1 MRRTAG
7 QTTSTSRPPL
17 QATVNRTEI
26 VFRKH
31 ILPLFGNYSID
42 FLNQNKQVIL
52 ILLTHTKV
60 IGSY

>member
-1 MRRTAG
+1 M
-7 QTTSTSRPPL
+7 QT
-17 QATVNRTEI
+17 TVNRTEI